1 MKNAY
6 LLFLVCLA
14 LPCILSAQQNSYV
27 SPAGT
32 KFLLYTPPSYAT
44 GSQTHPL
51 LISLHGKGEMGDDI
65 NNLTVNNAQQPPSRL
80 IYLNR
85 WSKDLPFLVL
95 SPLYNPP
102 VDELNPQWPAEYIDE
117 VVNYVIAN
125 YRVDLSR
132 IYVTG
137 LSLGGTGTWTYA
149 AAYPS
154 KVAAVLPIAG
164 RSDLTKAC
172 ALKNIPAWVFH
183 GDGDPTVTMQY
194 SIDLIAAINS
204 CNVSARYKRRL
215 SVMHARPHSGW
226 SEVYN
231 GSNGNRVYE
240 WLLKFQKN
248 SNANTTPYVNAGL
261 DRTIVTRPGSIHF
274 YGDYFDSDGSIS
286 SVLWKQ
292 VSGAPLTLANTTS
305 EFFKVSNLLPGIYEF
320 ELTVTDNSGAVS
332 TDRVKLTILSSTTL
346 PVVNRLVL
354 MNGQSNLDIMNL
366 TEGMVINKAQ
376 LGITQ
381 VNIRAEGSANTSSV
395 RFSINADQHTRTINT
410 PGPYLI
416 KSQSTNTA
424 EWEVRPGHY
433 VICATP
439 FASTGASGTPGC
451 VTCVKLKVVDEVSI
465 PGCTG
470 YGRIQREIW
479 PGVPG
484 TAISSIP
491 VTTTPAAKT
500 DLLLFETPTDVWD
513 NFGERIRGFVCPPT
527 TGNYTF
533 WISGND
539 NCELWLSTDATATNK
554 RKIAYVSGYT
564 NVRQWTKYPAQQSLP
579 VTLNAGTMYYIEA
592 LHKEGIES
600 DHLAVGW
607 QLPNGTY
614 ERPIPGIRLI
624 PLATGASERIE
635 ETQIPEDEG
644 PFSFS
649 IYPNPLRSDEAQ
661 LHLRGIREV
670 TKTSHASVEILSMA
684 GLTLSTK
691 AVTCETCDEFILE
704 LDSRLKP
711 GVYIVMIN
719 GNRKR
724 LIKRLVVQ

>member
-6 LLFLVCLA
+6 PLLLVCFA
-14 LPCILSAQQNSYV
+14 LPFVLSAQQSSYV

-32 KFLLYTPPSYAT
+32 KFLLYTPPSYTT

-85 WSKDLPFLVL
+85 WSRDLPFLVV

-102 VDELNPQWPAEYIDE
+102 VGELNPQWPAQYIDE

-154 KVAAVLPIAG
+154 KVAAILPISG

-204 CNVSARYKRRL
+204 CNVSARYRRRL
-215 SVMHARPHSGW
+215 SVMHTRGHNGW

-231 GSNGNRVYE
+231 GSNGNRIYE
-240 WLLKFQKN
+240 WLLKFRKN
-248 SNANTTPYVNAGL
+248 NTTNTTPYVNAGP

-274 YGDYFDSDGSIS
+274 YGDYFDADGSIS

-292 VSGAPLTLANTTS
+292 ISGTPLTLANTTT
-305 EFFKVSNLLPGIYEF
+305 EFFRVSNLLPGAYEF

-346 PVVNRLVL
+346 PVINRLVL
-354 MNGQSNLDIMNL
+354 MNGQSNVDIMNL

-381 VNIRAEGSANTSSV
+381 VNIRADVSGNTSSV
-395 RFSINADQHTRTINT
+395 RFTVNADQHTRTVST

-416 KSQSTNTA
+416 KTPSSSSA

-439 FASTGASGTPGC
+439 YTSTGANGTPGC
-451 VTCVKLKVVDEVSI
+451 ATCVKIKVIDEVSI
-465 PGCTG
+465 PGCSG

-491 VTTTPAAKT
+491 VSSTPAAKT
-500 DLLLFETPTDVWD
+500 DLLIFETPTDVWD
-513 NFGERIRGFVCPPT
+513 NFGERIRGYVCPPV

-539 NCELWLSTDATATNK
+539 NCELWLSTDATAANK

-564 NVRQWTKYPAQQSLP
+564 NVRQWTKYPAQQSAPISL
-579 VTLNAGTMYYIEA
+579 TAGTRYYIEA
-592 LHKEGIES
+592 LHKEGIDS

-624 PLATGASERIE
+624 PLVTGASQLIE
-635 ETQIPEDEG
+635 ETQILIDQNSVT
-644 PFSFS
+644 FSL
-649 IYPNPLRSDEAQ
+649 YPNPLSPDNAQ
-661 LHLRGIREV
+661 IHLTGISELTKRGP
-670 TKTSHASVEILSMA
+670 ASLDISSMA
-684 GLTLSTK
+684 GQVISTQP
-691 AVTCETCDEFILE
+691 VTCDACDEFIIE
-704 LDSRLKP
+704 LKARLKP
-711 GVYIVMIN
+711 GVYILSVN
-719 GNRKR
+719 GSRKR